1 MLGKLIKYD
10 LKSSGKIFVL
20 LHVIFLLLCGA
31 GRIFFM
37 NRLDF
42 GAPAKTLLAPITIVF
57 TLGVFLVTALSFC
70 TLLLITFRFYRNLFG
85 REGYLSWTL
94 PVSAV
99 KHLWAKLI
107 SGYLFMVIDIC
118 VISAGLLILVTG
130 RNVAE
135 AYASIA
141 SEVTEELGMSIT
153 SFSLYILLF
162 SVIGCIS
169 SILMIYFSICMGQLF
184 PGHRVLGAIAIYF
197 ITSFVIQIA
206 TFIIMAAFGLFDFYG
221 SNTGTAADNMFYML
235 VPNIVF
241 SLILSIA
248 QYAAVH
254 YMMKNKLSL
263 I

>member
-1 MLGKLIKYD
+1 
-10 LKSSGKIFVL
+10 
-20 LHVIFLLLCGA
+20 
-31 GRIFFM
+31 
-37 NRLDF
+37 
-42 GAPAKTLLAPITIVF
+42 
-57 TLGVFLVTALSFC
+57 
-70 TLLLITFRFYRNLFG
+70 
-85 REGYLSWTL
+85 
-94 PVSAV
+94 
-99 KHLWAKLI
+99 
-107 SGYLFMVIDIC
+107 MVIDIC

-221 SNTGTAADNMFYML
+221 SNAGTAADNMFYML